1 MSIGSNIKRLREQH
15 SMTQEDFGKI
25 AKVSSMAVSQWE
37 NDRAVPRMGALQ
49 LIADY
54 FHISKSEIVD
64 DSPVANQDS
73 PAVAIPVRASRVATV
88 PLKTLGR
95 VHAGPFTDE
104 EETDTAI
111 EVPASVLD
119 HHPRAFALL
128 VEGDCM
134 NKVIP
139 EGSHVLVDPD
149 REPSNG
155 SIAVVE
161 TDAYQAVMRRWYRG
175 ATTLMLSADS
185 FREYDDMLFSPE
197 DGPLKVLGVVI
208 WYQSANEMELNHGNS
223 SYLRSLLVFRSA

>member
-1 MSIGSNIKRLREQH
+1 MSIRANIIKLREIYGI
-15 SMTQEDFGKI
+15 TQEQLADI
-25 AKVSSMAVSQWE
+25 AGVSRGAVSQWE
-37 NDRAVPRMGALQ
+37 GGFSEPRMGSIQ
-49 LIADY
+49 KIADH
-54 FHISKSEIVD
+54 FGLSKSNVIED
-64 DSPVANQDS
+64 DGMTFIDPVTKKPKGNPLMPSP
-73 PAVAIPVRASRVATV
+73 AIPVRASRSATV
-88 PLKTLGR
+88 PLKSLGR

-104 EETDTAI
+104 EETDTAV
-111 EVPASVLD
+111 EVPANVLD

-161 TDAYQAVMRRWYRG
+161 TDTYQAVMRRWYRG

-197 DGPLKVLGVVI
+197 DGPLRVLGVVV
-208 WYQSANEMELNHGNS
+208 WYQSADEME
-223 SYLRSLLVFRSA
+223 